1 MAQAATALALTDRL
15 SVGIGLLPVAVRNA
29 AITAMELATL
39 ARIHPRRLR
48 VALGHGVDSWMR
60 QIDARPSDRL
70 VALAE
75 AVDAMSR
82 LLRGETV
89 SREGAFVTMDSVS
102 LAHPPKERPPILIGT
117 TGERAL
123 RLSGEIADGFL
134 LPEGSGPAAV
144 RWANQVAG
152 DPDVAT
158 VYAWLSV
165 DDDRDRAANALAA
178 DIEAWRAMD
187 LYPRMV
193 KYAEF
198 GAGSGSLAPE
208 RIRQIAVA
216 GNARD
221 CAVMIDELA
230 ESGASSVVLMPLEH
244 GFEAQLSRLTGDVL
258 PRLRRRRRPID

>member
-1 MAQAATALALTDRL
+1 
-15 SVGIGLLPVAVRNA
+15 VRNA
-29 AITAMELATL
+29 AITTMEVATL
-39 ARIHPRRLR
+39 ARIHPGRIR
-48 VALGHGVDSWMR
+48 VALGHGVEDWMR
-60 QIDARPSDRL
+60 QIDARPRDRL

-75 AVDAMSR
+75 AIDAMSR

-89 SREGAFVTMDSVS
+89 SMEGAFVTMDSVS
-102 LAHPPKERPPILIGT
+102 LAHPPREHPKILIGT

-144 RWANQVAG
+144 RWANEVAR
-152 DPDVAT
+152 DPEVAT

-165 DDDRDRAANALAA
+165 DDDRDVAANALTAEI
-178 DIEAWRAMD
+178 DAWRAMD
-187 LYPRMV
+187 LYPRV
-193 KYAEF
+193 VEYAEF
-198 GAGSGSLAPE
+198 GAGSGPLAPD

-221 CAVMIDELA
+221 CAAMIDELS

-244 GFEAQLSRLTGDVL
+244 GFEAQLSRLAGDVL
-258 PRLRRRRRPID
+258 PRLRRRRRRRID